1 MINGTPRISRLLLGL
16 LGAALV
22 VLVGCSSATPSPSAQ
37 ISSSSSPSPVAVV
50 DAAGFATATCTA
62 NEELNLAFGNPDANV
77 KSAAWKA
84 FDAAV
89 AAKDPTQI
97 DAAAAAVL
105 LHLEAAR
112 AANARGATWAPGTP
126 ANAEF
131 TVVLA
136 GLEKYIV
143 TVQEARGEPGVEGQ
157 AAKDMGAVWPHL
169 LAYYQMLQQL
179 MVAKTITLTQ
189 LPC

>member
-1 MINGTPRISRLLLGL
+1 MINRTPRVNLLLLGL
-16 LGAALV
+16 CVALV
-22 VLVGCSSATPSPSAQ
+22 VLVGCSSSTSSPSAQ
-37 ISSSSSPSPVAVV
+37 ASSMASPSPIAVV

-62 NEELNLAFGNPDANV
+62 NQELNLAFGNTDANV

-84 FDAAV
+84 FDSAV
-89 AAKDPTQI
+89 AAKDPAQI
-97 DAAAAAVL
+97 DATAGAVL
-105 LHLEAAR
+105 LHLEAAGV
-112 AANARGATWAPGTP
+112 ANARGATWAPGTP

-136 GLEKYIV
+136 GMEKYIV
-143 TVQEARGEPGVEGQ
+143 TVEQARGEPGVAVQ

-169 LAYYQMLQQL
+169 LSYYQMLQQM
-179 MVAKTITLTQ
+179 MVAKSIPLAQ